1 MMRRFARPRKRS
13 LPDVTTMAS
22 GPDGDDEAESTDWL
36 SAVDDGC
43 GCAEIWE
50 TLSDR
55 RADPNAE

>member
-1 MMRRFARPRKRS
+1 
-13 LPDVTTMAS
+13 MAS
-22 GPDGDDEAESTDWL
+22 GTDGDDEAESTDWL

-55 RADPNAE
+55 RADADAE